1 MHTYCKYL
9 YNYTVHDFTCTPVY
23 FDGFEIYIINTMSI
37 EHEDVPSMLL
47 KFIKFCDMCT
57 LYFHGHS
64 QAYLF
69 VNAMKWNFMYEC
81 LQFHFHLI
89 FQNVYMY
96 YQIMTW

>member
-1 MHTYCKYL
+1 
-9 YNYTVHDFTCTPVY
+9 
-23 FDGFEIYIINTMSI
+23 
-37 EHEDVPSMLL
+37 
-47 KFIKFCDMCT
+47 MCT

-69 VNAMKWNFMYEC
+69 VNAMKWNFMYEMQC